1 MAKDWG
7 GFWVAT
13 PPSYKFNQ
21 NPKNFQ
27 NKFFFIFQPQSTPK
41 KQGAKYPN
49 PVKIVINLYPH
60 INNLFIPL

>member
-27 NKFFFIFQPQSTPK
+27 NKFFFYFPAPINPQEA
-41 KQGAKYPN
+41 GG
-49 PVKIVINLYPH
+49 KIP
-60 INNLFIPL
+60 